1 MKKSELRKLIREV
14 LSEQMGS
21 RMTDQQKA
29 EGLLRTLGYPTSAKE
44 FIERYTF
51 IYRELQKESACIG
64 IPTPREVTQI
74 VMSSNQNIN
83 ESLLVENPVAM
94 KWAVR
99 IIVGVTTTA
108 CGWLWGEVQG
118 WWNSW
123 RPTQGADKLQIRD
136 RN

>member
-1 MKKSELRKLIREV
+1 MKKSELRKIIREV
-14 LSEQMGS
+14 IEEQMGG
-21 RMTDQQKA
+21 RMTIQQKA
-29 EGLLRTLGYPTSAKE
+29 EGLVKTLGYPTSAEE

-51 IYRELQKESACIG
+51 IYRELQREPVCVG
-64 IPTPREVTQI
+64 IPTPEEVRKI
-74 VMSSNQNIN
+74 VMSEKMMN
-83 ESLLVENPVAM
+83 ESPQAQAI

-99 IIVGVTTTA
+99 IIVGVTTTL

-123 RPTQGADKLQIRD
+123 RPTQGADKLQMR